1 MNFPKEK
8 RRFFFLLYTHC
19 NRKDKIIMHKHL
31 RKLVYSAM
39 FLAIAFV
46 LPFLTA
52 NNQQLGNML
61 SLMHLPVLFCG
72 FICGWPWGLLVG
84 LIAPLLRS
92 FTLGAP
98 PLMIAIP
105 MAFELAVYGCV
116 TGLLYKLLPK
126 KFGFYY
132 VDLVSAMVLGRLV
145 WGAAKYIL
153 GGIQNTEFGFAAFW
167 AGAVVNALPAIAI
180 QIVLIPPLILVF
192 RKNRLMLNE

>member
-1 MNFPKEK
+1 
-8 RRFFFLLYTHC
+8 
-19 NRKDKIIMHKHL
+19 MHKHL

-84 LIAPLLRS
+84 FIAPLLRS

-116 TGLLYKLLPK
+116 TGLFYKLLPK
-126 KFGFYY
+126 KIGFYY
-132 VDLVSAMVLGRLV
+132 LDLISAMILGRLA
-145 WGAAKYIL
+145 WGAAKFVL

-180 QIVLIPPLILVF
+180 QIALIPPLILVF
-192 RKNRLMLNE
+192 QKNRLMLND

>member
-1 MNFPKEK
+1 MSKTN
-8 RRFFFLLYTHC
+8 H
-19 NRKDKIIMHKHL
+19 HL

-84 LIAPLLRS
+84 FIAPLLRS

-105 MAFELAVYGCV
+105 MAFELAVYGCA

-126 KFGFYY
+126 KIGFYY
-132 VDLVSAMVLGRLV
+132 VDLVAAMVLGRLV
-145 WGAAKYIL
+145 WGAAKYII

-167 AGAVVNALPAIAI
+167 AGAIVNALPAIAI

-192 RKNRLMLNE
+192 QKNRLMLNE